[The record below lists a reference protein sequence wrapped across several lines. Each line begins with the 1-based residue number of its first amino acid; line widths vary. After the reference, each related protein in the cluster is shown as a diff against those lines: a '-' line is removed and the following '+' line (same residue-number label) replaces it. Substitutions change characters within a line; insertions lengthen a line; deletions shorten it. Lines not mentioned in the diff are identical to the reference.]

1 MNSKIITLILL
12 LAAAMVRAE
21 NDARPAFPSYSAPG
35 AEEVHGDATGFFHTE
50 KIHGRWWLI
59 DPNGHGF
66 YWVGTDH
73 INYHGHWC
81 QKLGYAPYGHAAQ
94 QKYGSET
101 NWAAATLRRL
111 RAWGFNT
118 LTAGH
123 SDSLRHRGL
132 PHIMMLMLG
141 EIFAKTHDLC
151 PHTTWTGFPD
161 VFSADWPRHCDEIA
175 RRLCAPN
182 AGDPWLLGYFFDNE
196 LEWLGKRWRPD
207 GLVEEV
213 WKKPAEHS
221 GKQAWLALLQQ
232 ELGSIEKFNQAFG
245 TAFANFAALATDIKP
260 RPAQNKTGEKLART
274 WARLVAEKYFATGAA
289 AIRRHDPRHLI
300 IGCRFAGVA
309 PDIWD
314 IAGKYCDVVSV
325 NIYPRLD
332 VDRGVPEKEFTKVR
346 DWYRQAGKPLAV
358 TEWGFPGLD
367 AGLPSRHGGGMRVD
381 TQEQRAQC
389 FAHYQD
395 FLFRQSFIVGSS
407 FFMYLDE
414 PAEGISATF
423 PEDSNYGLVNNT
435 DEPYVPI
442 TAAAARVNTEVYQ
455 RHLAGGFQ
463 PVCEV
468 APVMPAAWQKK
479 LRTTTNL
486 SPTQLHFSA
495 GQLAF
500 TLPRGSPVWRMTLA
514 GQPMAELYPVLQQQS
529 AGQDGWPHPQSA
541 RITAVRTNALVT
553 AVEMEFIFAGE
564 RSARVIMRYWIPQ
577 RGAWLASEGDSVEN
591 TARQPW
597 QLGKLYHYCTP
608 LTSGNPANITPL
620 VEVPNYYQPLFGWAD
635 RSQNRAVACW
645 LPKDSRLQGYFWRDT
660 SFHSDLHE
668 TADIVLPPGAIWH
681 ATPTPVFWFAVPD
694 ARIVASAAAARQI
707 AVQLGFAPP

>member
-1 MNSKIITLILL
+1 MNFKGVATTLLF
-12 LAAAMVRAE
+12 AMTMVRGATG
-21 NDARPAFPSYSAPG
+21 ATPAFPRYDAPG
-35 AEEVHGDATGFFHTE
+35 AEEVHGNATGFFHTE

-59 DPNGHGF
+59 DPNGCGF

-73 INYHGHWC
+73 VNYHGHWC
-81 QKLGYAPYGHAAQ
+81 QKLGYAPYARVAQ
-94 QKYGSET
+94 QKYGNEE
-101 NWAAATLRRL
+101 NWTAETLRRL

-118 LTAGH
+118 LTVGC
-123 SDSLRHRGL
+123 SESLWHRGL
-132 PHIMMLMLG
+132 PHAFALG
-141 EIFAKTHDLC
+141 MGMTFAGTNNLC
-151 PHTTWTGFPD
+151 PRTTWTGFPN
-161 VFSADWPRHCDEIA
+161 VFSADWPRYCDEMA
-175 RRLCAPN
+175 RHRCAPN
-182 AGDPWLLGYFFDNE
+182 ADDPWLLGYFFDNE

-207 GLVEEV
+207 GLFEEV
-213 WKKPAEHS
+213 WKKPANHS

-232 ELGSIEKFNQAFG
+232 ELGGIDQFNQAFG
-245 TAFANFAALATDIKP
+245 TTFTNFAALATDVLP

-274 WARLVAEKYFATGAA
+274 WARLIAEKYFATCTA
-289 AIRRHDPRHLI
+289 AIHCHDPHHLLL
-300 IGCRFAGVA
+300 GCRFAGVA

-332 VDRGVPEKEFTKVR
+332 VDRGVPEKEFTKIR
-346 DWYRQAGKPLAV
+346 DWYQQADKPLAV

-367 AGLPSRHGGGMRVD
+367 AGLPSRHGAGMRVD

-395 FLFRQSFIVGSS
+395 FLFRQPFIVGSS

-423 PEDSNYGLVNNT
+423 PEDSNYGLVSNT
-435 DEPYVPI
+435 DEPYAPI

-463 PVCEV
+463 PVREA
-468 APVMPAAWQKK
+468 APVMPAAWQNN
-479 LRTTTNL
+479 LRRAAGGV
-486 SPTQLHFSA
+486 PAQLHFSA

-500 TLPRGSPVWRMTLA
+500 TLPRGRSVWRMTLA

-541 RITAVRTNALVT
+541 RITAVSTNALAT
-553 AVEMEFIFAGE
+553 AVDIEFIFAGA
-564 RSARVIMRYWIPQ
+564 RSACVTMRYWIPQ
-577 RGAWLASEGDSVEN
+577 HGAWLASMGVSVEN
-591 TARQPW
+591 TATQTW

-608 LTSGNPANITPL
+608 LTSGNPTNITPL
-620 VEVPNYYQPLFGWAD
+620 VEVPDYYQPLFGWAD

-668 TADIVLPPGAIWH
+668 TAEIVLPPGAIWH

-694 ARIVASAAAARQI
+694 ASIAASAASARQI
-707 AVQLGFAPP
+707 AAQLGFAPP